1 MGPSFMEAGRIRELR
16 DELAEL
22 KKQLEFHE
30 RLLQMHSSHI
40 ADLRAEARDRAKPRA
55 EEFTARDAY
64 SKAIEIVTTIK
75 HDPFKPLDDRTREW
89 INATLDDV
97 LRALEVR
104 LDRCGGKP

>member
-1 MGPSFMEAGRIRELR
+1 MGPSFIEAAKRGEMKREI
-16 DELAEL
+16 
-22 KKQLEFHE
+22 E
-30 RLLQMHSSHI
+30 RLKESVDYHRILLASVQ
-40 ADLRAEARDRAKPRA
+40 DRLTVLERPRV

-75 HDPFKPLDDRTREW
+75 NDPFKPLDDRTREW

-97 LRALEVR
+97 LRALKVR

>member
-16 DELAEL
+16 DELADL
-22 KKQLEFHE
+22 KATVDFQRRVLE
-30 RLLQMHSSHI
+30 MHADRI
-40 ADLRAEARDRAKPRA
+40 ADLKAEARDKSKPRA

-97 LRALEVR
+97 LRALEIR
-104 LDRCGGKP
+104 LDRCGGKL